1 MKKTLN
7 CNDVLENLSSYV
19 DGDGIAELREALEKH
34 IAHCRRCRVIVD
46 TTGQTLKIVTDV
58 EPFDVPLSVSAKL
71 YARLEMVLA
80 EK

>member
-19 DGDGIAELREALEKH
+19 DGDGTAEFREALEKH